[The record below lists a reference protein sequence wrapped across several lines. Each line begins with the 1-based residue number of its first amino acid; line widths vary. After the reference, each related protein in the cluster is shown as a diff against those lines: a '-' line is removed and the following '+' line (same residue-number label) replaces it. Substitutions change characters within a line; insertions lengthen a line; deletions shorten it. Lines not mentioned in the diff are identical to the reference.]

1 MTHHFR
7 NAFAIIGFGLSITGL
22 AIIGDF
28 PRGAFEAAGVG
39 TGALLMLIGVTIQL
53 TVKYSH

>member
-1 MTHHFR
+1 MTHHLR
-7 NAFAIIGFGLSITGL
+7 NTFAIIGLGLSITGL

-39 TGALLMLIGVTIQL
+39 TGALLMLVGVTTQL
-53 TVKYSH
+53 AVKYSH